1 MELSEDIKAVKEI
14 LHNLIKARKTLR
26 MYPQN
31 NPIYVKTLEESYAKF
46 RNFLDYKDE
55 FTLKIK
61 QNSIFCDSEQIY
73 YNPEKEDNIAL
84 FFFKDGLREITF
96 KKGLLQEELEEFL
109 KVIAMDFDRE
119 VVEDDIVTLLW
130 EKDFENIQYIVD
142 EAVLIDADEEDYETK
157 AVNEV
162 RGRVSDTDGLMKAYM
177 EGFKEEDVRE
187 ISIVPLTD
195 KDLQLLVKELERDA
209 SDKLEKLVVILFEI
223 LYQSEDKREL
233 EDTIMFLKDTI
244 KFSMRHGDIYMV
256 LNVMRRAKDVL
267 DSPSSTEDMKRC
279 MRMVLMYAGS
289 EEVISLLGELLD
301 SGTEVEEKVFNGFIE
316 FFDKNA
322 IPPLMKILGELKTI
336 HARKNVIE
344 ALVFLGRRDIQ
355 TLARGLDDHRWYVV
369 RNIIYILRRI
379 GDKKATEYLLKT
391 IRHGDIR
398 VRKEVIKAIGE
409 LGGREVLQTL
419 KECLDDADA
428 QVRTASVR
436 AIGSIGSEAAKKI
449 VLEKISDKGFKE
461 RDFEEKKEFYEVLS
475 RWKDAE
481 VFDFL
486 IKVLKKRSFFGRA
499 RNYENRACAAFCLG
513 LIGNKDALPLLYKH
527 KNSNNKLLR
536 EFSYT
541 AIKRIEYGQ

>member
-14 LHNLIKARKTLR
+14 LHNLIKAKKTLR

-61 QNSIFCDSEQIY
+61 QNSILCDSEQIY

-84 FFFKDGLREITF
+84 FFFKDGLREVTF
-96 KKGLLQEELEEFL
+96 KKRLLQEELEEFL
-109 KVIAMDFDRE
+109 KIIAMDFDRE

-142 EAVLIDADEEDYETK
+142 EAVLIDTDEEDYETK

-162 RGRVSDTDGLMKAYM
+162 RERVSDTDRLMKAYM

-195 KDLQLLVKELERDA
+195 KDLQLLVKELEKDT
-209 SDKLEKLVVILFEI
+209 SDKIEKLVVILFEI
-223 LYQSEDKREL
+223 LYQSEDKRDL
-233 EDTIMFLKDTI
+233 EDTLMFLKDTI

-267 DSPSSTEDMKRC
+267 DSPSSTEDMKKC
-279 MRMVLMYAGS
+279 MRMLLMYAGS

-301 SGTEVEEKVFNGFIE
+301 SGTEMEEKVFNGFIE
-316 FFDKNA
+316 FLDKNA

-419 KECLDDADA
+419 KDCLDDADA

-449 VLEKISDKGFKE
+449 VLEKISDKEFKE

>member
-14 LHNLIKARKTLR
+14 LHNLIKAKKTLR

-55 FTLKIK
+55 LTLKIK
-61 QNSIFCDSEQIY
+61 QNSILYDSEQIY

-84 FFFKDGLREITF
+84 FFFKDGLREVTF

-109 KVIAMDFDRE
+109 KIIAMDFDRE

-142 EAVLIDADEEDYETK
+142 EAVLIDTDEEDYETK

-162 RGRVSDTDGLMKAYM
+162 RERVSDTDGLMKAYM

-187 ISIVPLTD
+187 ISIMPLTD

-209 SDKLEKLVVILFEI
+209 SDKIEKLVVILFEI
-223 LYQSEDKREL
+223 LYQSEDKRDL
-233 EDTIMFLKDTI
+233 EDTLMFLKDTI

-267 DSPSSTEDMKRC
+267 DSPSLTEDMKKC
-279 MRMVLMYAGS
+279 MRMLLMYAGS

-301 SGTEVEEKVFNGFIE
+301 SGTEMEEKVFNGFIE
-316 FFDKNA
+316 FLDKNA

-355 TLARGLDDHRWYVV
+355 MLARGLDDHRWYVV

-513 LIGNKDALPLLYKH
+513 LIGNKDALPMLYKH